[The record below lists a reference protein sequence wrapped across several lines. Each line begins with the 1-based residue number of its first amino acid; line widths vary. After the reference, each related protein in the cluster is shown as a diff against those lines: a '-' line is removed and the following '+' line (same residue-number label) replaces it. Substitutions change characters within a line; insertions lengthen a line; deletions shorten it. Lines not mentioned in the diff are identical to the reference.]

1 MTISSTVPLLRAA
14 PLLKHMPIR
23 TRTER
28 RVQRLL
34 HEQLAPTVPM
44 PRPTLWS
51 ASWETLHS
59 LCSLIRRSRRPVTMA
74 EFGSGASTVWFALAA
89 RAAGGG
95 HIHSV
100 DHEQKF
106 RRATQD
112 LLRQHGVADYATV
125 HHAPLRPCALNDR
138 QPWYDSDVVAG
149 HPSGI
154 NLVFV
159 DGPVASIGR
168 RVRYPALPSI
178 ADKLADTCTVVLD
191 DTHRSKEQR
200 IWRDWIAELSAD
212 FSVSVQ
218 PPLSRSTAMIL
229 RRR

>member
-1 MTISSTVPLLRAA
+1 MTISSTVPLFRAA

-34 HEQLAPTVPM
+34 HEQLAPSAPM

-59 LCSLIRRSRRPVTMA
+59 LCTTIRRSRRPVQMA

-100 DHEQKF
+100 DHEEKF
-106 RRATQD
+106 GAATRD
-112 LLRQHGVADYATV
+112 LLARHGLTEFATV
-125 HHAPLRPCALNDR
+125 HHAPLRPCALNGR
-138 QPWYDSDVVAG
+138 QPWYDSEAFAN
-149 HPSGI
+149 HPQGI

-168 RVRYPALPSI
+168 RVRYPALPTI

-191 DTHRSKEQR
+191 DTHRAKEQR
-200 IWRDWIAELSAD
+200 IWRDWIDELSTD
-212 FSVSVQ
+212 FEISLD
-218 PPLSRSTAMIL
+218 PALSRSSSMVL